1 MPETGRR
8 AGSTDA
14 PANTIGEALV
24 HSNLLQPAEL
34 ERALIVNDRR
44 ADGIGP
50 LLVRLGLV
58 SEKDLARCYAE
69 RHDLPVLQEHE
80 WPELPVSAANLSH
93 RFLKQARVL
102 PVLADDDG
110 ITLAVADP
118 EDRFTIKAVEV
129 ACEKPVALKLATVT
143 QVERALDRLY
153 GGDKS
158 QMEGIVEEIR
168 PEDVASPLDSIEEL
182 RNLAAEAPIVRLV
195 NLIINRAMTLRAS
208 DIHIEPFENR
218 LKVRYRIDGVLQEG
232 EAPPVHSAAAVI
244 SRIKIMAKLNIAE
257 RRLPQDGRI
266 QVKAQG
272 KPVDMR
278 VSTVPTLYGESMV
291 LRILDKDQVALDMD
305 ALGFD
310 TAGKQ
315 RFETLLAQPHGI
327 ILVTGPTG
335 SGKTTTLYAALQT
348 LNTPGKKILTVED
361 PVEYQ
366 LEGINQIQVKPQIG
380 LDFANALRSIVR
392 QDPDIIMIG
401 EMRDLET
408 ARIAVQSALTG
419 HLVFSTLHTN
429 DAGSSVTR
437 LLDMGVED
445 YLLTSTLNG
454 ILAQR
459 LVRTLC
465 RDCRELDTP
474 SPALLDELQ
483 HWAAAEDSSDPGHDL
498 LAVLNNDVSPGQY
511 RRAGEL
517 VFYRANGCKSCS
529 YTGYHGRTVISE
541 LLVLSES
548 VRRLI
553 LSRADA
559 REIQQ
564 AALNAGMDSMKIDG
578 LRKALQGVTT
588 IEEVARVTQG

>member
-1 MPETGRR
+1 MTTT
-8 AGSTDA
+8 AD
-14 PANTIGEALV
+14 TIGEALV
-24 HSNLLQPAEL
+24 RDNKLQAAEL

-44 ADGIGP
+44 RDGIGP

-58 SEKDLARCYAE
+58 SEKDLARSYAE
-69 RHDLPVLQEHE
+69 RHDLPILQDDE
-80 WPELPVSAANLSH
+80 WPEMPVTIDNLSP
-93 RFLKQARVL
+93 RFLKNARVV
-102 PVLADDDG
+102 PIQEDDEQV
-110 ITLAVADP
+110 TLAITDP
-118 EDRFTIKAVEV
+118 EDQFTVQALEL
-129 ACEKPVALKLATVT
+129 ACDKPLAIKLATVS

-158 QMEGIVEEIR
+158 QMEGIVEEIQ
-168 PEDVASPLDSIEEL
+168 PESNVAQFDSIEEL
-182 RNLAAEAPIVRLV
+182 RNLAAEAPIIRLV

-218 LKVRYRIDGVLQEG
+218 LIVRYRIDGVLQEG
-232 EAPPVHSAAAVI
+232 EAPPVHSAAAVV

-266 QVKAQG
+266 QIRAQG
-272 KPVDMR
+272 KPIDLR

-291 LRILDKDQVALDMD
+291 LRILDKEQVALDMD
-305 ALGFD
+305 TLGFD
-310 TAGKQ
+310 GAGRQ
-315 RFETLLAQPHGI
+315 RFQGLLAQPHGI

-366 LEGINQIQVKPQIG
+366 LERINQIQVKPQIG
-380 LDFANALRSIVR
+380 LDFASALRSIVR
-392 QDPDIIMIG
+392 QDPDVIMIG

-419 HLVFSTLHTN
+419 HLVLSTLHTN

-437 LLDMGVED
+437 LLDMGVEN

-454 ILAQR
+454 IVAQR

-465 RDCRELDTP
+465 PDCRQMYQP
-474 SPALLDELQ
+474 PRAQLDEWQRWLT
-483 HWAAAEDSSDPGHDL
+483 AENNPDQECDL
-498 LAVLNNDVSPGQY
+498 LAVLNKEAPSDQHKTTDD
-511 RRAGEL
+511 L
-517 VFYRANGCKSCS
+517 VFYRPGGCKSCS
-529 YTGYHGRTVISE
+529 NTGYHGRTVISE
-541 LLVLSES
+541 LLMLSES

-553 LSRADA
+553 LSHADG
-559 REIQQ
+559 REIQN
-564 AALNAGMDSMKIDG
+564 AAIKAGMDNMKIDG
-578 LRKALQGVTT
+578 LRKALKGITT
-588 IEEVARVTQG
+588 AEEVARVTEV

>member
-1 MPETGRR
+1 MTI
-8 AGSTDA
+8 A
-14 PANTIGEALV
+14 ANSIGNALV
-24 HSNLLQPAEL
+24 RDNKLQPAEL
-34 ERALIVNDRR
+34 ERALVVNDNRT
-44 ADGIGP
+44 DGIGP

-58 SEKDLARCYAE
+58 SDKDLARSYAE
-69 RHDLPVLQEHE
+69 RHDLPVLPDH
-80 WPELPVSAANLSH
+80 ELPDMPVTIANLSH
-93 RFLKQARVL
+93 RFLKRARVV
-102 PVLADDDG
+102 PIHTDDEKV
-110 ITLAVADP
+110 TLAVTDP
-118 EDRFTIKAVEV
+118 EDRFALKAVEL
-129 ACEKPVALKLATVT
+129 ACDKPVVMKLATVT

-158 QMEGIVEEIR
+158 QMEGIVEEIE
-168 PEDVASPLDSIEEL
+168 PEDIALQADSIEEL

-195 NLIINRAMTLRAS
+195 NLIINRAMALRAS

-218 LKVRYRIDGVLQEG
+218 LKVRYRIDGVLQDG
-232 EAPPVHSAAAVI
+232 EAPPVHSAAAVV

-272 KPVDMR
+272 KPIDLR
-278 VSTVPTLYGESMV
+278 VSTVPTLYGESIV
-291 LRILDKDQVALDMD
+291 LRILDKNQVALDMD

-315 RFETLLAQPHGI
+315 RFEELLAQPHGI

-348 LNTPGKKILTVED
+348 LNTSEKKILTVED

-366 LEGINQIQVKPQIG
+366 LEGINQIQVKPAIG
-380 LDFANALRSIVR
+380 LDFAGALRSIVR

-419 HLVFSTLHTN
+419 HLVLSTLHTN

-437 LLDMGVED
+437 LLDMGIED

-454 ILAQR
+454 VLAQR

-465 RDCRELDTP
+465 PDCREPDKP
-474 SPALLDELQ
+474 SPELLDDLQ
-483 HWAAAEDSSDPGHDL
+483 TWLAAENSFDSEYDL
-498 LAVLNNDVSPGQY
+498 LAVLNNEVSPEQY
-511 RRAGEL
+511 QRAGDL
-517 VFYRANGCKSCS
+517 VFYRASGCKTCS

-541 LLVLSES
+541 LLLLSEPL
-548 VRRLI
+548 RRLI
-553 LSRADA
+553 LSHADG
-559 REIQQ
+559 REIQN
-564 AALNAGMDSMKIDG
+564 AAVNAGMDSMKTDG
-578 LRKALQGVTT
+578 LRKALQGLTS

>member
-1 MPETGRR
+1 MVKE
-8 AGSTDA
+8 
-14 PANTIGEALV
+14 NK
-24 HSNLLQPAEL
+24 LQTTEL
-34 ERALIVNDRR
+34 EQAVVVNDNHR
-44 ADGIGP
+44 DGLGP

-58 SEKDLARCYAE
+58 SEQDLVSTYARF
-69 RHDLPVLQEHE
+69 HDLPMLQDHE
-80 WPELPVSAANLSH
+80 VPDVPVSIDALSP
-93 RFLKQARVL
+93 RFLNSANVV
-102 PVLADDDG
+102 PVGINDDQV
-110 ITLAVADP
+110 ILAVTDP
-118 EDRFTIKAVEV
+118 EDRFAVKAVEL
-129 ACEKPVALKLATVT
+129 ACDKPVVMKLATVT
-143 QVERALDRLY
+143 QVERALGRLY

-158 QMEGIVEEIR
+158 RMEGIVEEIR
-168 PEDVASPLDSIEEL
+168 PEDLASRFDSIEEL
-182 RNLAAEAPIVRLV
+182 RNLAGEAPIVRLV

-232 EAPPVHSAAAVI
+232 EAPPVNSAAAVI

-266 QVKAQG
+266 QIRAQG
-272 KPVDMR
+272 KPVDIR

-291 LRILDKDQVALDMD
+291 LRILDRDKVALDMD
-305 ALGFD
+305 ALGLD
-310 TAGKQ
+310 QAGKH
-315 RFETLLAQPHGI
+315 RLETLLAQPHGI

-366 LEGINQIQVKPQIG
+366 LEGINQIQVKPAIG
-380 LDFANALRSIVR
+380 LDFASALRSMVR
-392 QDPDIIMIG
+392 QDPDIIMVG

-437 LLDMGVED
+437 LLDMGVDD

-465 RDCRELDTP
+465 AGCREPDNP

-483 HWAAAEDSSDPGHDL
+483 RWLAAEDGFNQEHDL
-498 LAVLNNDVSPGQY
+498 LAVLNTEVSPRQY
-511 RRAGEL
+511 RRAGDL
-517 VFYRANGCKSCS
+517 VFYRANGCKTCS
-529 YTGYHGRTVISE
+529 YTGYYGRTMISE
-541 LLVLSES
+541 LLVLSGTL
-548 VRRLI
+548 RQLI
-553 LSRADA
+553 LSRADG
-559 REIQQ
+559 REIQD
-564 AALNAGMDSMKIDG
+564 AAINAGMDNMKIDG
-578 LRKALQGVTT
+578 LRKALQGITT
-588 IEEVARVTQG
+588 IEEVARVTQV